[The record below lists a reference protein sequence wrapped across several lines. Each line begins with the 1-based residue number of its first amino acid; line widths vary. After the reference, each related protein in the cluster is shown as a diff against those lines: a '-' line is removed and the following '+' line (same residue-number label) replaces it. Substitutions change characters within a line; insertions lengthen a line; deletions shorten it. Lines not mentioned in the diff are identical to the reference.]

1 MVAVIRSSAVMG
13 VDAFIVQIE
22 TDLANGLPGITFA
35 GLPDAS
41 VRESR
46 ERVTV
51 AIRNSGFALPPKR
64 ITVNLAP
71 ADIRKEGSAFDLGI
85 ALSILGASEQIRM
98 SASHETLALGEL
110 SLEGFLRP
118 IRGAVAI
125 AADAAKHGVK
135 AIILPKQN
143 AEEAAVIEGID
154 VFGAE
159 TLVEAARQFNDRSGF
174 EPTQVDL
181 KNMFDHSDRALPDMA
196 DVRGQELAK
205 RALEVAAAGG
215 HNILLIGPPGSGK
228 TMLAK
233 RLPSILPRLTFEESF
248 ETTKIHSVAGV
259 LESGSPLVTTRPFR
273 SPHHSTSMAGL
284 IGGGRIPAPG
294 EISLAHNG
302 VLFMDELPEFSRNAL
317 EALRQP
323 LENGTSTIARAW
335 GSLTF
340 PSRAMVV
347 AAMNPCPCGYFGD
360 TRRVCSCSQSALAR
374 YQARISG
381 PLLDRID
388 LHVSAPAVPF
398 EDMSDPVDAEPSS
411 EARQRVQKARD
422 AQRNRFKNTSVY
434 CNAMMRSKETRQA
447 CILTDEAE
455 KMFADIL
462 RRLGLSGRGYTQ
474 ILKVSRTV
482 ADMSDSDMIEQKHIA
497 EAVQFRCLDRQY
509 LG

>member
-1 MVAVIRSSAVMG
+1 MVAVVRSSAVMG

-22 TDLANGLPGITFA
+22 TDLANGLPGITIA

-85 ALSILGASEQIRM
+85 ALSILGASDQIMM
-98 SASHETLALGEL
+98 SASHDTLALGEL
-110 SLEGFLRP
+110 SLEGALRP
-118 IRGAVAI
+118 ARGAVAI

-135 AIILPKQN
+135 AIILPKEN
-143 AEEAAVIEGID
+143 AEEAAVIKGID

-159 TLVEAARQFNDRSGF
+159 TLVEAARQFNDRSSF
-174 EPTQVDL
+174 EPTRVNLDD
-181 KNMFDHSDRALPDMA
+181 MFDHSDSALPDMA
-196 DVRGQELAK
+196 DVRGQEHAK
-205 RALEVAAAGG
+205 SALETAAAGG

-233 RLPSILPRLTFEESF
+233 RLPSILPRLTPEESF
-248 ETTKIHSVAGV
+248 ETTKIHSIAGV

-360 TRRVCSCSQSALAR
+360 VKRACNCSPSALAR

-388 LHVSAPAVPF
+388 LHVAAPAVPF
-398 EDMSDPVDAEPSS
+398 EDINNPVDAEPSS
-411 EARQRVQKARD
+411 KARERVQKARD
-422 AQRNRFKNTSVY
+422 VQRSRFKNTNIY
-434 CNAMMRSKETRQA
+434 CNAMMRSKETRQV
-447 CILTDEAE
+447 CVLTDEAE
-455 KMFADIL
+455 KVLASAL
-462 RRLGLSGRGYTQ
+462 ERLGLSARGYTQ
-474 ILKVSRTV
+474 ILKVSRTI
-482 ADMSDSDMIEQKHIA
+482 ADMSDSEMIEQKHIL

-509 LG
+509 LS